1 MNESNIIDVSES
13 DFNEKIIE
21 ASEKKLVIVD
31 FWAPWCG
38 PCKQLTPILEKV
50 VSNSSDKVIL
60 TKVNIDENQQI
71 AAQLKIQSIPTVFA
85 FKNKQIVNAFQ
96 GVLSEADVIKFLEK
110 ALGEKLNVDN
120 AEFYKSMDLLIKNNN
135 FDEAKESLI
144 EFIAEKPKDI
154 RAICL
159 YLECL
164 IETVDETEV
173 EEFINSL
180 EQNLKTD
187 NEIEKIIKR
196 INLIKNNKNGPSV
209 EELVERL
216 KNSPSD
222 ITIIIELSDKYFAY
236 KNYDDAFKILL
247 ENYPNNKEKIK
258 KKILDFFEVLGPSN
272 EKTILY
278 RKKLSSIL
286 FS

>member
-50 VSNSSDKVIL
+50 VSNSSDNVIL

-71 AAQLKIQSIPTVFA
+71 AAQLRIQSIPTVFA

-120 AEFYKSMDLLIKNNN
+120 AEFYKSMELLINNNN
-135 FDEAKESLI
+135 FDEAKESLV
-144 EFIAEKPKDI
+144 EFIAEQPKDT
-154 RAICL
+154 RAISL

-164 IETVDETEV
+164 IETVDEKEV

-180 EQNLKTD
+180 EQNLKKD
-187 NEIEKIIKR
+187 NEIKKIIKR
-196 INLIKNNKNGPSV
+196 INLIKNNKSGPSI
-209 EELVERL
+209 EELIERL

-222 ITIIIELSDKYFAY
+222 TSIIIELSDKYFAY

-258 KKILDFFEVLGPSN
+258 KKILDFFEVLGQSN

>member
-71 AAQLKIQSIPTVFA
+71 AAQLRIQSIPTVFA

-96 GVLSEADVIKFLEK
+96 GVLSEADIIKFLEK

-164 IETVDETEV
+164 IETVDEKKV

-180 EQNLKTD
+180 EQNLKKD
-187 NEIEKIIKR
+187 NEIKKIIKR
-196 INLIKNNKNGPSV
+196 INLIKNNKSGPSV
-209 EELVERL
+209 EELIERL

-258 KKILDFFEVLGPSN
+258 KKILDFFEVLGQSN